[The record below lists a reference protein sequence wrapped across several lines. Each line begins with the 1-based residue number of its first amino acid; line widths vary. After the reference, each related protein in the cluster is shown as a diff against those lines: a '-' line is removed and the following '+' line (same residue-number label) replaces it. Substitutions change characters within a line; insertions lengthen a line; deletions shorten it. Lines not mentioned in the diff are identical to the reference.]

1 MLDPEMSN
9 VLKSIIR
16 KGEVKYFCESYTIYT
31 KPHAQKFILKMT
43 TLSYYKYKYK
53 YTIWKY
59 DII

>member
-16 KGEVKYFCESYTIYT
+16 KGEVKYFCESYTLYT

-43 TLSYYKYKYK
+43 TLLYYKYKYK
-53 YTIWKY
+53 YTI
-59 DII
+59 